1 MYEERSS
8 NLKDVV
14 LKILFTVLL
23 IFIIIWLFPT
33 KSYVSNLIDKKLG
46 TKSYQTFNE
55 NIGSMKDAALSYY
68 NGDRLPSALGDK
80 SKLTLKEMLD
90 KNLLVPFTDSNDKKC
105 DTSKSYAEITKQKSD
120 YSLKVNL
127 VCSDKSAYVISYVSD
142 YSYCSGEVCEKKK
155 LTDDASDASS
165 LATTETSSD
174 TNNDVSSS
182 EPSECKYVK
191 RGNGYWGSYGA
202 WSSWSQSKV
211 TASNSR
217 EVQTKTEKTQVS
229 VALVQDGT
237 TKVTTGSRKILVTQ
251 GGVQKYLYICPSDY
265 DNGGSYDSYQ
275 TCVKTTIKYRN
286 APVYKNLIYYRYR
299 DRKYVSAN
307 DSYVWSSCDDSALLN
322 KGYVATGDKR

>member
-8 NLKDVV
+8 NLKDVI
-14 LKILFTVLL
+14 LKILFIVLL
-23 IFIIIWLFPT
+23 VFIIIWLFPT

-55 NIGSMKDAALSYY
+55 NINVMKDAALSYY
-68 NGDRLPSALGDK
+68 NGSRLPSKEGDK
-80 SKLTLKEMLD
+80 SKLTLKEMLS

-105 DTSKSYAEITKQKSD
+105 NVNKSYAEITKQKSD

-142 YSYCSGEVCEKKK
+142 YSYCSSEVCEKKK
-155 LTDDASDASS
+155 LTENDSATADSS
-165 LATTETSSD
+165 NDSSSD
-174 TNNDVSSS
+174 SSS
-182 EPSECKYVK
+182 NECKYVK
-191 RGNGYWGSYGA
+191 RGNGYWGNYGA

-211 TASNSR
+211 TSSNSR

-229 VALVQDGT
+229 TTLVSDGT
-237 TKVTTGSRKILVTQ
+237 TKVTTGSRKIMVTQ

-275 TCVKTTIKYRN
+275 TCVKTTIKYKN
-286 APVYKNLIYYRYR
+286 VPVYKNLTYYRYR
-299 DRKYVSAN
+299 DRQYVSAD
-307 DSYVWSSCDDSALLN
+307 DSYVWSSCDDSTLLN